1 MSPSAAAMAATDAGC
16 PKHHVETRHNGGEK
30 WLGHLEA
37 TPVAPR
43 RVLGGTSSPRGSM
56 RFEQNMGRQDR
67 LMLSQRM
74 LKLGLGRVLKLRQSE
89 RLGPISDRVT
99 GIN

>member
-1 MSPSAAAMAATDAGC
+1 
-16 PKHHVETRHNGGEK
+16 
-30 WLGHLEA
+30 
-37 TPVAPR
+37 
-43 RVLGGTSSPRGSM
+43 M